1 MLALSISVLDT
12 GFFGWDV
19 EGNIIDHMCICD
31 SREIGLDCNKTK
43 GSQPGIRA
51 YFCLVHET
59 WK

>member
-1 MLALSISVLDT
+1 MLALSISVFDT

-19 EGNIIDHMCICD
+19 GGNIIDHVCICD

-51 YFCLVHET
+51 
-59 WK
+59 